1 MLFQVSTGVDE
12 VVAAV
17 DGRDGGGEGGGAR
30 GEHGE
35 LVESG
40 GVEPVAVGIGGR
52 KLWRRCADV
61 AGGVQPRGLSLWS
74 QVVISAAVN
83 CPRHW
88 CSVLLVVYFIR
99 ALACLVDRAVELMG
113 LLFALE
119 KWCF

>member
-1 MLFQVSTGVDE
+1 VDE

-30 GEHGE
+30 GEELGE

-40 GVEPVAVGIGGR
+40 GVEPVAIGIGGR

-74 QVVISAAVN
+74 QVVIPAAAN
-83 CPRHW
+83 CLRHW
-88 CSVLLVVYFIR
+88 CSVLVVVYFIR
-99 ALACLVDRAVELMG
+99 TLACLVDRAVEWME

-119 KWCF
+119 KWLFNGLLG